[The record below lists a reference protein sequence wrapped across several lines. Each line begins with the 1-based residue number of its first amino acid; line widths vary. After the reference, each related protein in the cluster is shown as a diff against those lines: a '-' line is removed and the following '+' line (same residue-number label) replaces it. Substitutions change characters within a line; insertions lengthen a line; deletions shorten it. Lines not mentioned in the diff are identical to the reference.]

1 MAKYLSIICT
11 FFIFFC
17 LSCNKKKNEI
27 GMNEKNF
34 NLAPIIVDISMNSKG
49 VLVFD
54 SLIELKSIVK
64 LETTNE
70 NLVGSI
76 SNLLFT
82 KNRIIAVDREVS
94 KSITVYDSSG
104 KFLNKVGALG
114 QGPEEYIYM
123 WQASLVDSTCVSIM
137 DMQAQKRKVFD
148 LNGKYISS
156 LDIPYWSSYHEFF
169 EDMSS
174 VCFAARG
181 ISEVGK
187 KGELPTLV
195 ICNLNKDIIFK
206 GFPSEETDHFRI
218 TTFDPLK
225 RIGNKIFLNLPYTD
239 TIFQVKPDGI
249 IPYYYLNIEGK
260 TKIEL
265 KDKENEDLFD
275 QKINS
280 MPAHFTGDFVELDD
294 YAVFYIR
301 EPEAKWPRFAIYS
314 KQQKKTYYCS
324 GRYYDARLRFFIED
338 RFYYQGN
345 TLVTP
350 VNASTLLMFKDEL
363 YRFCNGKK
371 KEIDELLSDLTE
383 DSNPVLFFYNI
394 KAH

>member
-1 MAKYLSIICT
+1 M
-11 FFIFFC
+11 
-17 LSCNKKKNEI
+17 NKKTFKT
-27 GMNEKNF
+27 
-34 NLAPIIVDISMNSKG
+34 APIIVDINMNRKG
-49 VLVFD
+49 ALPFD
-54 SLIELKSIVK
+54 SLIELKVVVK

-82 KNRIIAVDREVS
+82 KKQIIAIDREVS
-94 KSITVYDSSG
+94 KSATVYDSSG

-114 QGPEEYIYM
+114 QGPKEYIYM

-137 DMQAQKRKVFD
+137 DMQTQKRKVFD

-169 EDMSS
+169 EDMGS

-181 ISEVGK
+181 ISGT
-187 KGELPTLV
+187 GEKDKLPTLV
-195 ICNLNKDIIFK
+195 ICNLNKEIIFK

-218 TTFDPLK
+218 TTLDPLRK
-225 RIGNKIFLNLPYTD
+225 MGDKIFLNLPYTD
-239 TIFQVKPDGI
+239 TIFQVEPNGI

-260 TKIEL
+260 TKIEQ

-280 MPAHFTGDFVELDD
+280 MPAHFTGDFVELND

-301 EPEAKWPRFAIYS
+301 EPESKWPRFAIYS

-324 GRYYDARLRFFIED
+324 GGYYDARLRFFIEN
-338 RFYYQGN
+338 RFYYQDN
-345 TLVTP
+345 TLVAS

-371 KEIDELLSDLTE
+371 KEIDELLSGLTE
-383 DSNPVLFFYNI
+383 DSNPVLFFYRI